1 MIHDDSPAAGLLYE
15 KVAGKITKLIR
26 DGVLR
31 PGDRIPSV
39 RRASRQHRVSVTTAV
54 QAYLALENRGLI
66 EARPKSGFYVRFRRS
81 EDIAEPRL
89 SKPAVRAAA
98 VGMVDLV
105 TRFFE
110 SAARPGIVPLG
121 AALPGEELLPTVK
134 LNRLLASISRTS
146 AGRSASYDIPPGCA
160 PLRREIARRSLD
172 FGSPLGVDEIVTT
185 CGATEALVL
194 CLRAVAQPGDIIAV
208 ESPTYYG
215 FLKTIEG
222 LGLKAVEI
230 STHPRDGMDLDA
242 LAAALRRHK
251 IAAVLAM
258 PSFNNPLGSLMPD
271 ENRRRLVELLA
282 KKEIPLIEDDVYG
295 DLHFEPVR
303 PRVARAFDRHGLVM
317 LCGSFSKTLAP
328 GYRVGWCAPG
338 RFLERVKTLKFTNTI
353 ATATL
358 PQLAIAEF
366 LKNGGYDHHLRTLR
380 RTYAEQVQR
389 VSEAVAESFPPG
401 IALSRPRGGFVLWIE
416 LPRAVDTLALHEQAL
431 RENISIAPGPLFS
444 AKQQFRNC
452 IRLSCGHPWSS
463 RHERAISVLGYL
475 VKKAAAR

>member
-1 MIHDDSPAAGLLYE
+1 MIHDDSSSAGLLYE
-15 KVAGKITKLIR
+15 KVAGKISKLIR

-31 PGDRIPSV
+31 PGERIPSV
-39 RRASRQHRVSVTTAV
+39 RRASQQHRVSVTTAV

-66 EARPKSGFYVRFRRS
+66 EARPKSGFYVRYRRS
-81 EDIAEPRL
+81 GELAEPRL
-89 SKPAVRAAA
+89 SRPAVRAAS

-110 SAARPGIVPLG
+110 TAARPGIVPLG
-121 AALPGEELLPTVK
+121 AALPGEELLPMVK
-134 LNRLLASISRTS
+134 LNRLLAGISRTS
-146 AGRSASYDIPPGCA
+146 AGRTATYDIPPGCE

-172 FGSPLGVDEIVTT
+172 FGCPVEMNEIVTT

-194 CLRAVAQPGDIIAV
+194 CLRAVSKPGDIIAV

-251 IAAVLAM
+251 IAAVLCM

-271 ENRRRLVELLA
+271 ENRRRLVGLLA
-282 KKEIPLIEDDVYG
+282 RKEIPLIEDDVYG
-295 DLHFEPVR
+295 DLHFEATR

-338 RFLERVKTLKFTNTI
+338 RFFERVKTLKFTNTI

-389 VSEAVAESFPPG
+389 VSEAIAESFP
-401 IALSRPRGGFVLWIE
+401 ADTKLTRPRGGFVLWIE
-416 LPRAVDTLALHEQAL
+416 LAPKVEALALHEQAL

-444 AKQQFRNC
+444 AKQQFRNF
-452 IRLSCGHPWSS
+452 IRISCGHPWSG
-463 RHERAISVLGYL
+463 RIERAIGILGHL
-475 VKKAAAR
+475 VKKAAG